1 MNRNEKTD
9 LILQAALKVFSK
21 YGFSKTTIEDIAKE
35 LSMTKGNLYL
45 YFKDKKDLYEK
56 AVAYGLRRWQKSAH
70 DSIDVTADPASQI
83 VQFAINGWLY
93 LSKDIEMQ
101 NIIVNDPD
109 VFPLFPEED
118 HYYKINIDSM
128 NLLKEILKKGIKTKQ
143 IRNDLDIDTTTQFL
157 YSIYVMFV
165 IRTYVKSETNSIEKL
180 IDTAREVL
188 LKGIL
193 AQKVIP
199 STKMNK

>member
-1 MNRNEKTD
+1 MNRKEKSD

-21 YGFSKTTIEDIAKE
+21 YGYNKTTIEDIAKE

-56 AVAYGLRRWQKSAH
+56 AVAFGLRRWQKSAH
-70 DSIDVTADPASQI
+70 EAIDANADPATQI

-128 NLLKEILKKGIKTKQ
+128 NLLKELLNKGIRAKQ
-143 IRNDLDIDTTTQFL
+143 IRSDLDIDYTTQLL

-165 IRTYVKSETNSIEKL
+165 IRTYVKPETSSIDKL
-180 IDTAREVL
+180 IDTAREVIL
-188 LKGIL
+188 GGIL
-193 AQKVIP
+193 VHKAVPQK
-199 STKMNK
+199 KRK